1 MENKILT
8 KEFNKYIDQMYN
20 LDKINVEVYTEF
32 KKAFF
37 VGGAIVLNAILISGE
52 KGGNMDDL
60 KHTMHSLNEE
70 IKRFAY
76 KTNEET
82 KRKNNG

>member
-8 KEFNKYIDQMYN
+8 KEFNKYVDQLYN

-37 VGGAIVLNAILISGE
+37 AGSAIVIKIIIDTAIKEGMDKFKIAMESLRKEMNDFALNLTTS
-52 KGGNMDDL
+52 
-60 KHTMHSLNEE
+60 
-70 IKRFAY
+70 
-76 KTNEET
+76 ET
-82 KRKNNG
+82 RGKNG